1 MLSKIF
7 SLFMEPLFLN
17 INYFYIFRLEDI
29 FVLFLMRNILD
40 FSACEA
46 LKKTAE
52 RSLTT
57 SF

>member
-1 MLSKIF
+1 M
-7 SLFMEPLFLN
+7 
-17 INYFYIFRLEDI
+17 FRLEDI